1 MLLITSRSHID
12 EGLKFSFDHI
22 SEIAKDSFY
31 LKYESAFISD
41 TADYTKAPCYIVLP
55 YGLASI
61 LKGASVAI
69 IKGYGLKKCESD
81 ESHCFVYEATP
92 NDDEEKI
99 DIITDDQLY
108 LGFDGPNLKIYLAEG
123 WKLKLVKDQQPIIQN
138 GEKSLVCGED
148 IAAQYEGTPAECYC
162 WMNPNIENDPAVYY
176 YNHKA

>member
-1 MLLITSRSHID
+1 MLVITSRSHID

-92 NDDEEKI
+92 NDDEEKSI
-99 DIITDDQLY
+99 SLPMTNYTSGSMVLT
-108 LGFDGPNLKIYLAEG
+108 LKSTSQKVG
-123 WKLKLVKDQQPIIQN
+123 
-138 GEKSLVCGED
+138 S
-148 IAAQYEGTPAECYC
+148 
-162 WMNPNIENDPAVYY
+162 
-176 YNHKA
+176 